1 MQLNMGQAWNEAT
14 TLLSANR
21 DTILAVAGLFFFLP
35 YFALALFAP
44 EAINPTPVEAPP
56 GTDPEVAMNAAF
68 AALQQQ
74 YADNWPFFLILLL
87 AQFVGTLSL
96 LTLLTDRSRPT
107 VGEALKRGLKGT
119 PSYLLSQILVALFA
133 GIAVGLPLGIVGAL
147 LPPAFAILIGIMLI
161 GVVLYLVVKFSLIA
175 PVIAIEEELNPI
187 KAMIRSWTLTKG
199 NSFRLVAFFILLIIA
214 IGVVSLLITMVLGT
228 VFSAFDQSIAN
239 IGNGTVSGLI
249 NAAIGALLLAVL
261 AAVHRQLAGPS
272 REAMTET
279 FE

>member
-1 MQLNMGQAWNEAT
+1 M
-14 TLLSANR
+14 LSANR
-21 DTILAVAGLFFFLP
+21 DTVLAVVGLFFFLP
-35 YFALALFAP
+35 YFALALFVP

-74 YADNWPFFLILLL
+74 YTDNWVYFVILAV
-87 AQFVGTLSL
+87 AQFTGTLSL
-96 LTLLTDRSRPT
+96 LALLTDRTRPT
-107 VGEALKRGLKGT
+107 VGEALMQGLKST
-119 PSYLLSQILVALFA
+119 PSYLVSQILVALFA
-133 GIAVGLPLGIVGAL
+133 GIAVGLPLGIVGAF
-147 LPPAFAILIGIMLI
+147 LPPAFAVLIGIMLL

-175 PVIAIEEELNPI
+175 PVIAIESELNPF
-187 KAMIRSWTLTKG
+187 KAMLRSWSLTKG
-199 NSFRLVAFFILLIIA
+199 NSFRLISFFILLIIA

-239 IGNGTVSGLI
+239 IGNGVVSGLI
-249 NAAIGALLLAVL
+249 NAAVGALLLAVL